1 VKRFWIILAGVF
13 AGIAVVLF
21 LRGDY
26 EQAFVSATV
35 GSVSWFLSYRV
46 QMKTLINDNE
56 PPETIDDDDW
66 EADEEEQT

>member
-13 AGIAVVLF
+13 AGIAFVLF

-26 EQAFVSATV
+26 EKAFVSATI

-46 QMKTLINDNE
+46 QMKALIKENE
-56 PPETIDDDDW
+56 PETIDDDDW
-66 EADEEEQT
+66 ESDEEEQD